1 MIESLNEGIAFHKS
15 GKLNQAKK
23 IYEKIIKK
31 DPNNFKVINLLGIIS
46 LQLKNYN
53 EAIILIN
60 KAISINPDH
69 HALYNNLGVSY
80 KELFK
85 DL

>member
-15 GKLNQAKK
+15 GKLDKAKK

-31 DPNNFKVINLLGIIS
+31 DPNNFEVINLLGIIS

-60 KAISINPDH
+60 KAININPDH

-80 KELFK
+80 K
-85 DL
+85 